1 MISSPKK
8 ESLESAEFF
17 VVINLLLTRVS
28 GGSRQQYPFYQ
39 PPRRFSRGF
48 PEFQY
53 HREIRGHLKRSAK
66 YGDFALRVQGR
77 NRHSRGITMD
87 DFMPAT
93 VLGYSEWP
101 KHSPNYWALPA

>member
-77 NRHSRGITMD
+77 NRHSREAYKDGDKEENGLRLVPWGQGFRDMG
-87 DFMPAT
+87 PAI
-93 VLGYSEWP
+93 
-101 KHSPNYWALPA
+101 